1 MDLNV
6 TLRDAAKSKRGR
18 LDFVRKS
25 WDTDRL
31 TRVDLHRK
39 WSHISEVR

>member
-1 MDLNV
+1 M
-6 TLRDAAKSKRGR
+6 TLRDDKKSKRVR

-31 TRVDLHRK
+31 TCPIDLHRK
-39 WSHISEVR
+39 WSYVTGVRI